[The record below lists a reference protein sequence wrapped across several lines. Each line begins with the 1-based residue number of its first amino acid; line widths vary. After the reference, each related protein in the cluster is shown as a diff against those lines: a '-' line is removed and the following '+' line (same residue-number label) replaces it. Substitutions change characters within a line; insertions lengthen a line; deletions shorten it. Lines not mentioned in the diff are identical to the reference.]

1 MRILPR
7 RRAKSEF
14 QRAADGSMTLME
26 HFQELRSRLFKAS
39 LGIVVGLCV
48 GLFIARPTLDFINQ
62 PYCALVPEGECQF
75 TLNGPV
81 DAFLLELRV
90 ALYIGLVLSAP
101 IWLYQ
106 LWAFVAPGLHQNERK
121 FAYIFTGIATPLFV
135 AGVVLARLIVG
146 KTMHFFLGTAG
157 TGGNFSLVVNLAGY
171 FDFVTGMMLLFG
183 AAFEFPLLIAMLN
196 LAGVVSAKKLLSW
209 WRIAV
214 FLMFVFAAVVTPTPD
229 PFAMSILA
237 VCMSLLYFAAVAFAF
252 INDRRRAR
260 SNPYAGLADDE
271 ISSLD
276 DEVSSLDDAD
286 GDGVIAA
293 DRSAMRASALD
304 GVEPVEAARPVT
316 APLPIER
323 RYDDIT

>member
-7 RRAKSEF
+7 RRAKKEF
-14 QRAADGSMTLME
+14 ARAADGSMTLME

-39 LGIVVGLCV
+39 LAIVAGLCV
-48 GLFIARPTLDFINQ
+48 GLFIAQPTLDFINQ
-62 PYCALVPEGECQF
+62 PYCDLVPKNECQF

-90 ALYIGLVLSAP
+90 ALYVGLVLSAP

-106 LWAFVAPGLHQNERK
+106 LWAFVAPGLHRNERK
-121 FAYIFTGIATPLFV
+121 FAYIFAGVATPLFA

-146 KTMHFFLGTAG
+146 KTMHFFLGSAG
-157 TGGNFSLVVNLAGY
+157 TGDKFSLVVNLTGY

-237 VCMSLLYFAAVAFAF
+237 VCMSLLYFAAVGFAF
-252 INDRRRAR
+252 LNDRRRAR
-260 SNPYAGLADDE
+260 SNPYAELD
-271 ISSLD
+271 D
-276 DEVSSLDDAD
+276 DEVSPLADDLDDLDGTEAVAAD
-286 GDGVIAA
+286 G
-293 DRSAMRASALD
+293 SAMRASALD
-304 GVEPVEAARPVT
+304 LVEPVEGAKPVT

-323 RYDDIT
+323 RYDDVT